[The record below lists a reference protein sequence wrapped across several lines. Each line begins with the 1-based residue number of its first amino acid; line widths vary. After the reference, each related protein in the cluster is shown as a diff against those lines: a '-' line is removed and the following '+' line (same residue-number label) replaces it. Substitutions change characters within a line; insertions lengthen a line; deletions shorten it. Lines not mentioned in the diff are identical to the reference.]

1 MGLKCSDVIRCG
13 RSKGVSI
20 RPSKQLISEIDHSN
34 LAHIERKEENC
45 FQSLHDHRSNFF
57 NLINWKEEA

>member
-1 MGLKCSDVIRCG
+1 MEEAKV
-13 RSKGVSI
+13 
-20 RPSKQLISEIDHSN
+20 RPSKQLISEIDHLN